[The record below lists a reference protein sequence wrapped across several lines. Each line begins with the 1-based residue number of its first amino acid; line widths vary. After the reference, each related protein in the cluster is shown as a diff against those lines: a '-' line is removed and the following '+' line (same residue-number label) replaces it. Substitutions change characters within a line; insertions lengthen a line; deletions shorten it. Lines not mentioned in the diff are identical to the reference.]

1 MTDHREEEKAG
12 VNTKASF
19 SDPETHLMAFKKK
32 KKNRKTLK

>member
-1 MTDHREEEKAG
+1 MTDHREEERAK

-32 KKNRKTLK
+32 KKKPLK